1 MEKNDAI
8 RRAVRQSP
16 APELPTGFTPRL
28 MARMQHEAARRARL
42 ETCLLGTGGLGC
54 FAVLIA
60 ACGRFL
66 CPDFKQLFSDF
77 ALPRFEWRVFGLHF
91 ELPRFELPEG
101 SESLT
106 ELCAGIALIAIVL
119 LLADL
124 VIRHRFAASRN

>member
-16 APELPTGFTPRL
+16 VPELPAGFTPRL

-42 ETCLLGTGGLGC
+42 ETWLLATGGLGC

-66 CPDFKQLFSDF
+66 CPDFKQLLSD
-77 ALPRFEWRVFGLHF
+77 F

-101 SESLT
+101 SESLAA
-106 ELCAGIALIAIVL
+106 LCAGIALIAIVL